1 MMRGRRTAV
10 VACRAP
16 DGSIVMQRERLDGA
30 LYTARWARLPLI
42 RGAVAIWDTMAL
54 GVRALMFASD
64 VAAREPKPAGAD
76 DQAPST
82 ESEGLPKVA
91 LWTTMVVA
99 LGGAIA
105 FFFVLPVLVIGA
117 IDPYIESDIVSNLI
131 EKIIRL
137 GIILGYMVAIGRME
151 EIRRV
156 YQYHGAEHKT
166 INAYEAGAPLTPES
180 VQRYPIE
187 HPRCGTTFLMIVVLV
202 SFVLFSLLGRPD
214 LEWRILSRI
223 LLIPLVAGIAFEFI
237 RWASARYQRSSAV
250 RALLAPGLIVQ
261 RLTTR
266 EPDLDQI
273 AVAIAALQPV
283 LDEEEARAAP
293 TEIPR
298 VEPTPSLAS

>member
-16 DGSIVMQRERLDGA
+16 DGSIVIQREWLDGA

-64 VAAREPKPAGAD
+64 VAAREPKPVDAE
-76 DQAPST
+76 DQAPAA
-82 ESEGLPKVA
+82 EGEGLPRVA
-91 LWTTMVVA
+91 LWTTMAMA

-117 IDPYIESDIVSNLI
+117 IDPYIESDIVSNLV

-137 GIILGYMVAIGRME
+137 VIILGYMVAIGRME

-180 VQRYPIE
+180 VQRFPIE

-237 RWASARYQRSSAV
+237 RWASARYQRSGAI

-273 AVAIAALQPV
+273 AVAIGALQPV
-283 LDEEEARAAP
+283 LDEEEASVRP
-293 TEIPR
+293 TEIPH
-298 VEPTPSLAS
+298 VEATPSFAS